1 MSACMNKY
9 VKSLGLISLQMTV
22 LACGGGDLDLLR
34 GEVDD
39 LKQEVAKALEDI
51 RELKSNNKKLGEISI
66 SLALREPVLFEK
78 IFKIDGNSLLYNV
91 DFKQNA
97 QCKLSFDSFGEIK
110 LETSFKNN
118 DFDIKNT
125 DWVKIDE
132 NAVENLE
139 AFVKSGWKL
148 TGFDKDKMKF
158 TWNVDLSKTT
168 DEWLLFG
175 GNKVENSFINICK
188 ILKCFNLKDEKFG
201 LETCLKDN
209 KFFGLDVAQVENLLQ
224 SKEKEIVRDMVLTL
238 FYGLKAL
245 DSSIGIH
252 YVHSNSIEFYA
263 NNGLGNDKVVTIN
276 LAPEQ

>member
-9 VKSLGLISLQMTV
+9 VKNLGLISLPMIV
-22 LACGGGDLDLLR
+22 LACEGGDLDQLGR
-34 GEVDD
+34 EVDG
-39 LKQEVAKALEDI
+39 LKKLMVDE
-51 RELKSNNKKLGEISI
+51 NKKLGEISI

-78 IFKIDGNSLLYNV
+78 IFKIDGNILLYNV

-97 QCKLSFDSFGEIK
+97 QCKLSFDSFGKIK

-139 AFVKSGWKL
+139 AFVKSGGKL

-158 TWNVDLSKTT
+158 TWNVDLHKSP

-175 GNKVENSFINICK
+175 GNKVENRFINICK
-188 ILKCFNLKDEKFG
+188 ILKCFNLKNEKFG

-209 KFFGLDVAQVENLLQ
+209 KFFGLDLTVVESL
-224 SKEKEIVRDMVLTL
+224 
-238 FYGLKAL
+238 
-245 DSSIGIH
+245 
-252 YVHSNSIEFYA
+252 
-263 NNGLGNDKVVTIN
+263 LGNDKNGIVRELILTLFDGLKTLDDSVGGKCYSQLGCEVLAFYKDKGLGNNDDLLIN
-276 LAPEQ
+276 LVEPTNTK

>member
-1 MSACMNKY
+1 M
-9 VKSLGLISLQMTV
+9 IV
-22 LACGGGDLDLLR
+22 LACGGDLDQLREEIGDLKR
-34 GEVDD
+34 AGIEV
-39 LKQEVAKALEDI
+39 LNDI

-78 IFKIDGNSLLYNV
+78 IFKIDGNILLYNV

-97 QCKLSFDSFGEIK
+97 QCKLSFDSFEKIK

-139 AFVKSGWKL
+139 AFVKSGGKL

-158 TWNVDLSKTT
+158 TWNVDLNKSP

-224 SKEKEIVRDMVLTL
+224 SEEKEIVRDMVLTL
-238 FYGLKAL
+238 FYGLEAL
-245 DSSIGIH
+245 DSSIGIR
-252 YVHSNSIEFYA
+252 YVSSNSIEFYA
-263 NNGLGNDKVVTIN
+263 NKGLGNDKDVKIN
-276 LAPEQ
+276 LNPKQ